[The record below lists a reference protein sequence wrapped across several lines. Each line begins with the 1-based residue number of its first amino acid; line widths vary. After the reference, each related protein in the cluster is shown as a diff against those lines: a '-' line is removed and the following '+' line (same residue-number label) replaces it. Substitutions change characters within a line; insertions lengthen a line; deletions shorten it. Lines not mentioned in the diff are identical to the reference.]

1 MERQINDFN
10 FPDWLWE
17 IILSSNSLQQ
27 KRAHKMTTIPTGRYR
42 HYKNKEYEVLGLA
55 RHSET
60 EEELVVY
67 RTLYGNFDLWVR
79 PLAMFTETV
88 MVDGV
93 AVPRFRYI
101 GADEG
106 A

>member
-1 MERQINDFN
+1 
-10 FPDWLWE
+10 
-17 IILSSNSLQQ
+17 
-27 KRAHKMTTIPTGRYR
+27 MTTLRTGRYR
-42 HYKNKEYEVLGLA
+42 HYKNKEYEVLGVA

-88 MVDGV
+88 IVDGV
-93 AVPRFRYI
+93 EVPRFRYI
-101 GADEG
+101 GADEE